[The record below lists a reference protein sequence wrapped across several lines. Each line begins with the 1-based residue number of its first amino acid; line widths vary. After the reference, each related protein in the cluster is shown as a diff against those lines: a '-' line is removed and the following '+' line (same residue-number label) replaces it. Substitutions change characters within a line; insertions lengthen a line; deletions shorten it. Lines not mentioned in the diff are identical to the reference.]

1 VWIILIIVLLAALAY
16 YLWKKNRKV
25 APITNLKATYLRK
38 KENMEQYRISWTL
51 STTTFVDKQQLFVGL
66 NGATPAQFGA
76 DMSSSQ
82 SEIDID
88 LPTDSE
94 VVLFVRT
101 IGDNGKQADSGSTTF
116 TATNEEPVQPAGTP
130 TAFWLKHTA

>member
-1 VWIILIIVLLAALAY
+1 VWILISIIILLALAY
-16 YLWKKNRKV
+16 LWYRNNRKV
-25 APITNLKATYLRK
+25 ASVTNLKATYLRK
-38 KENMEQYRISWTL
+38 KGNMEQYRISWTL
-51 STTTFVDKQQLFVGL
+51 SPSTFVEKQQLFVGL
-66 NGATPAQFGA
+66 DGASPSQFGA